1 MPEPTAKPPE
11 AAASAPPP
19 KPTMLD
25 RLLTAIGVNDPVA
38 VAAQGGKVQAS
49 TCESLAAAPQNNR
62 NVQMQI
68 QMGCKMDNG
77 L

>member
-1 MPEPTAKPPE
+1 MPDPVKPAEPEKKP
-11 AAASAPPP
+11 S
-19 KPTMLD
+19 MLD
-25 RLLTAIGVNDPVA
+25 RLLAAVGVNDPVA
-38 VAAQGGKVQAS
+38 VAAQGGKVQSS